1 MESMFVF
8 KLGQVDVVQE
18 WDVSSPFFF
27 LFFFFQLFPTWLNLG
42 FHYDFYQSV
51 EVKVCIF
58 IRICFDFF
66 LILQK
71 ESRRSSSAGWCL
83 QPRMWLM
90 QVIQPVRTKRVL
102 MIWHYEIMKLPCST
116 LATLLHTPCTYE
128 FGSPF
133 AFWAASILR
142 GTLHIPVIRWQT
154 FCTFVLMGFSNCTTS
169 KRGGETLVKRMGI
182 VSNHTQPL
190 DPKGPK
196 MCQGNVPC
204 TMTPPGGWEGSMRSC

>member
-27 LFFFFQLFPTWLNLG
+27 LFFSFRLFPTWLNLG
-42 FHYDFYQSV
+42 FHYDFYQSF

-66 LILQK
+66 LVLQ
-71 ESRRSSSAGWCL
+71 G
-83 QPRMWLM
+83 
-90 QVIQPVRTKRVL
+90 
-102 MIWHYEIMKLPCST
+102 
-116 LATLLHTPCTYE
+116 LLYTPCTYQ
-128 FGSPF
+128 FGCPF
-133 AFWAASILR
+133 AFRAASILR

-169 KRGGETLVKRMGI
+169 KRGWENCGKKDGH
-182 VSNHTQPL
+182 SQQPHSGSL
-190 DPKGPK
+190 LILRGPK
-196 MCQGNVPC
+196 CAKGTSRAPWHHQEGGRDPC
-204 TMTPPGGWEGSMRSC
+204 